1 MYLTLD
7 GLVRE
12 TITSEPNTAYINVM
26 VKTEINKQALQY
38 EDIISFLNG
47 SVDSL
52 TTVVAELRNELN
64 KQQLYSRRA
73 SLRIVNDWHE
83 ERDEDTDEKVVEMAK
98 SSGLDKL
105 KFWETLKKVA
115 SFFSGQPISF
125 G

>member
-1 MYLTLD
+1 
-7 GLVRE
+7 
-12 TITSEPNTAYINVM
+12 M

-83 ERDEDTDEKVVEMAK
+83 ERDEDTDE
-98 SSGLDKL
+98 
-105 KFWETLKKVA
+105 VA
-115 SFFSGQPISF
+115 LFFSGQPISF